1 MPPRFQT
8 DQATVS
14 FYDGADLAK
23 TVNMV
28 YYCILRIVVRS
39 GLDSK
44 KLYLYNSKL
53 KLQGE
58 LIMSIDIV
66 RGTSLKPAASRS
78 LADLMSRETDF
89 SGQFFI
95 GFPVIATPEG
105 PHLIDALLVS
115 ADKGIILFD
124 LIEGSNTEDYESRQ
138 DDSANI
144 LEARLKTHREL
155 MDRRD
160 LLIDIHTISF
170 APGVPNLNPEDQD
183 DYLIV
188 NSQSLMPKLQ
198 NLTWEKP
205 NKKIYEKALS
215 AIESI
220 STIRQSGV
228 RRTIKKKNSRGNK
241 LQNLEDSVATL
252 DHEQSRAVIE
262 TVEGVQRIRGLAG
275 SGKTIVLA
283 LKAAYL
289 HAQHPDWRIGVTF
302 NTRSLKGHFR
312 RLIERFT
319 LEQTGEEPDWDYLQ
333 IIHAWGAPGSRDR
346 DGIYYQYCRIHDITY
361 FDFGMASDKFG
372 RENAFTGACEH
383 ALGQA
388 RENIQLYDV
397 ILVDEAQ
404 DFSPAFLRLC
414 YELLGGFKRLVYAY
428 DELQNLSGDSLPSP
442 EEIFG
447 KNADGSPKEQFD
459 DIRGNE
465 AQRDIILK
473 KCYRNSRPVLV
484 TAHALGFGIYREAL
498 LPDGT
503 GLIQMFDHPEL
514 WEEIGYQ
521 TREGKLEE
529 GSPVTLYRSEETSPK
544 FLEDHSPIDDLIQFI
559 SFHSQEEQAD
569 WLSREIKKNLEN
581 DELRYEDIIVINSD
595 PRTTRSSVGPIR
607 SRLLEMGI
615 NSHLAG
621 VDTNPDTFFQ
631 PDKNLVTFTGIFRA
645 KGNEAGMVYIINAQ
659 DCHSSLRNL
668 ASIRNQL
675 FTAITRSKA
684 WIRVLGVGSRMKEII
699 KEYDKLKSQGFKLQ
713 FIYPTEKQREQ
724 LRIVHRDMTT
734 AERRRLEQ
742 RQKSLFDLIKDIESG
757 NIHIE
762 DLDEAAV
769 ARLREFLMQKR

>member
-1 MPPRFQT
+1 
-8 DQATVS
+8 
-14 FYDGADLAK
+14 
-23 TVNMV
+23 
-28 YYCILRIVVRS
+28 
-39 GLDSK
+39 
-44 KLYLYNSKL
+44 
-53 KLQGE
+53 
-58 LIMSIDIV
+58 MSIDIV
-66 RGTSLKPAASRS
+66 RGSSLKPAASRS
-78 LADLMSRETDF
+78 LADLMSRGTDL

-95 GFPVIATPEG
+95 GFPIIATPEG
-105 PHLIDALLVS
+105 SHLVDALLVS

-124 LIEGSNTEDYESRQ
+124 LIEGSNAGDYRSRQ
-138 DDSANI
+138 DYSANI
-144 LEARLKTHREL
+144 LETRLKAYREL
-155 MDRRD
+155 MDRRS

-170 APGVPNLNPEDQD
+170 APGIPNLNSEDQGV
-183 DYLIV
+183 YSIV
-188 NSQSLMPKLQ
+188 NSLSLMPKLQ

-205 NKKIYEKALS
+205 NKEIYKKALS

-220 STIRQSGV
+220 STIRKSGV
-228 RRTIKKKNSRGNK
+228 KRTIRQKDSRGDK
-241 LQNLEDSVATL
+241 LQNLEDSIATL

-262 TVEGVQRIRGLAG
+262 TVDGVQRIRGLAG

-319 LEQTGEEPDWDYLQ
+319 LDQTGGDPDWEYLQ

-346 DGIYYQYCRIHDITY
+346 DGIYHQFCYAHNIAY
-361 FDFGMASDKFG
+361 FDFEMARKKFG
-372 RENAFTGACEH
+372 RENAFAGAC
-383 ALGQA
+383 GQA
-388 RENIQLYDV
+388 LDQASKNKQLYDA
-397 ILVDEAQ
+397 ILIDEAQ
-404 DFSPAFLRLC
+404 DFSPTFLRLC
-414 YELLGGFKRLVYAY
+414 YELLGDSKRLVYAY

-447 KNADGSPKEQFD
+447 KNADGSPKERFD
-459 DIRGNE
+459 DTRGNE

-473 KCYRNSRPVLV
+473 KCYRNSRPVLI
-484 TAHALGFGIYREAL
+484 TAHALGFGIYRETQQSS
-498 LPDGT
+498 GT

-521 TREGKLEE
+521 TRDGRLEE
-529 GSPVTLYRSEETSPK
+529 GSSVTLYRSEETSPK
-544 FLEDHSPIDDLIQFI
+544 FLEEHSHIDDLIQFM
-559 SFHSQEEQAD
+559 SFDSKVEQAD
-569 WLSREIKKNLEN
+569 WLSREIKKNLEE
-581 DELRYEDIIVINSD
+581 DELRSEDIIVINPD
-595 PRTTRSSVGPIR
+595 PRTTRSNVGLIR
-607 SRLLEMGI
+607 GYLLEMDI

-621 VDTNPDTFFQ
+621 VDTDLDTFFQ
-631 PDKNLVTFTGIFRA
+631 TGQDLVTFTGIYRA

-684 WIRVLGVGSRMKEII
+684 WIRVLGVGSRMKEIK
-699 KEYDKLKSQGFKLQ
+699 KEYDKLKSQNFDLQ
-713 FIYPTEKQREQ
+713 FTYPTEKQREQ
-724 LRIVHRDMTT
+724 LRVVHRDMTT

-769 ARLREFLMQKR
+769 ARLREFLMQK

>member
-1 MPPRFQT
+1 
-8 DQATVS
+8 
-14 FYDGADLAK
+14 
-23 TVNMV
+23 
-28 YYCILRIVVRS
+28 
-39 GLDSK
+39 
-44 KLYLYNSKL
+44 
-53 KLQGE
+53 
-58 LIMSIDIV
+58 MSIDIV
-66 RGTSLKPAASRS
+66 RGTSPKPVASRS

-170 APGVPNLNPEDQD
+170 GPAVSDRYSQVQD
-183 DYLIV
+183 DYYPLV
-188 NSQSLMPKLQ
+188 NPSSLMPKL
-198 NLTWEKP
+198 EKFEWKQP
-205 NKKIYEKALS
+205 DREIYEKALA

-220 STIRQSGV
+220 SAIRKSGVKRTIRQ
-228 RRTIKKKNSRGNK
+228 KDSRGDK
-241 LQNLEDSVATL
+241 LKNLEDSVATL

-262 TVEGVQRIRGLAG
+262 TVEGVQRIRGLAS

-333 IIHAWGAPGSRDR
+333 IIHAWGAPGGRDR
-346 DGIYYQYCRIHDITY
+346 DGIYHQYCRVHGITY
-361 FDFGMASDKFG
+361 LDFGMASTKFG
-372 RENAFTGACEH
+372 RANAFAGACGQ

-388 RENIQLYDV
+388 RENKQLYDA

-404 DFSPAFLRLC
+404 DFSPTFLRLC

-428 DELQNLSGDSLPSP
+428 DELQSLSEDSLPSP

-447 KNADGSPKEQFD
+447 KNADGSPKERFD
-459 DIRGNE
+459 HAEGNE
-465 AQRDIILK
+465 PQRDIILK
-473 KCYRNSRPVLV
+473 KCYRNSRPVLI
-484 TAHALGFGIYREAL
+484 TAHALGFGIYRETQQSS
-498 LPDGT
+498 GT

-521 TREGKLEE
+521 TRGGKLEE
-529 GSPVTLYRSEETSPK
+529 GSSVTLYRSEETSPQ
-544 FLEDHSPIDDLIQFI
+544 FLEDHSPIDDLIRFI
-559 SFHSQEEQAD
+559 PFNSQEEQAN
-569 WLSREIKKNLEN
+569 WLTREIKKNLKE
-581 DELRYEDIIVINSD
+581 DELRHEDIIVINPD

-607 SRLLEMGI
+607 GHLLEMGI

-621 VDTNPDTFFQ
+621 VDTDPDTFFQ
-631 PDKNLVTFTGIFRA
+631 PDKDLVTFTGIYRA

-684 WIRVLGVGSRMKEII
+684 WIRVLGVGSRMKEIK
-699 KEYDKLKSQGFKLQ
+699 KEYEKLKSQGFKLQ

-724 LRIVHRDMTT
+724 LRVVHRDMTT
-734 AERRRLEQ
+734 AERKRLKQ

-762 DLDEAAV
+762 DLDETAV
-769 ARLREFLMQKR
+769 ASASRQK

>member
-1 MPPRFQT
+1 
-8 DQATVS
+8 
-14 FYDGADLAK
+14 
-23 TVNMV
+23 
-28 YYCILRIVVRS
+28 
-39 GLDSK
+39 
-44 KLYLYNSKL
+44 
-53 KLQGE
+53 
-58 LIMSIDIV
+58 MSIDII
-66 RGTSLKPAASRS
+66 RGTNDKPVSSDSLTK
-78 LADLMSRETDF
+78 LISREIDF

-95 GFPVIATPEG
+95 GFPIIATPEG
-105 PHLIDALLVS
+105 SHLVDALLVS

-124 LIEGSNTEDYESRQ
+124 LIEGSNAGDYKSRQ
-138 DDSANI
+138 DYSANI
-144 LEARLKTHREL
+144 LETRLKAYREL
-155 MDRRD
+155 MSGRK

-170 APGVPNLNPEDQD
+170 APGITNLFSPIQD
-183 DYLIV
+183 DDCLLV
-188 NSQSLMPKLQ
+188 NAPSLMPELKKF
-198 NLTWEKP
+198 TWETS
-205 NKKIYEKALS
+205 NKKVYEKALS

-228 RRTIKKKNSRGNK
+228 RRTIKKRNSRGDK
-241 LQNLEDSVATL
+241 LKNLEDSIATL

-289 HAQHPDWRIGVTF
+289 HAQHPEWRIGVTF

-319 LEQTGEEPDWDYLQ
+319 LDQTGGDPDWDYLQ

-346 DGIYYQYCRIHDITY
+346 DGIYHQFCRAHNIAY
-361 FDFGMASDKFG
+361 FDFEMAMKKFG
-372 RENAFTGACEH
+372 RENAFAGACRH
-383 ALGQA
+383 AFDQA
-388 RENIQLYDV
+388 RENVQLYDA

-404 DFSPAFLRLC
+404 DVSPAFLRLC
-414 YELLGGFKRLVYAY
+414 YELLGDSKRLVYAY

-447 KNADGSPKEQFD
+447 KKADGSPKVRFD
-459 DIRGNE
+459 DARGNE

-484 TAHALGFGIYREAL
+484 TAHALGFGIYREAQQSS
-498 LPDGT
+498 GT

-521 TREGKLEE
+521 KRGGKLEE
-529 GSPVTLYRSEETSPK
+529 GSSVTLYRSEETSPK
-544 FLEDHSPIDDLIQFI
+544 FLEAHSSIDDLIQFI
-559 SFHSQEEQAD
+559 SFDSQEKQAD
-569 WLSREIKKNLEN
+569 WLTKEIKKNLEN
-581 DELRYEDIIVINSD
+581 DELRYEDIIVINPD

-621 VDTNPDTFFQ
+621 VDTTPDIFFQ
-631 PDKNLVTFTGIFRA
+631 TGRDLVTFTGIYRA

-684 WIRVLGVGSRMKEII
+684 WIRVLGVGSGMKEIK
-699 KEYDKLKSQGFKLQ
+699 KEYDELKSQDFKLQ
-713 FIYPTEKQREQ
+713 FTYPTEKQREQ
-724 LRIVHRDMTT
+724 LRVVHRDMTT
-734 AERRRLEQ
+734 AERKRIEQ

-762 DLDEAAV
+762 DLDETAV

>member
-1 MPPRFQT
+1 
-8 DQATVS
+8 
-14 FYDGADLAK
+14 
-23 TVNMV
+23 
-28 YYCILRIVVRS
+28 
-39 GLDSK
+39 
-44 KLYLYNSKL
+44 
-53 KLQGE
+53 
-58 LIMSIDIV
+58 MSIDIV
-66 RGTSLKPAASRS
+66 RGTNDKPVSSDSLTK
-78 LADLMSRETDF
+78 LISRETDF
-89 SGQFFI
+89 SGQLFI
-95 GFPVIATPEG
+95 GFPVMATPGG

-124 LIEGSNTEDYESRQ
+124 LIEGSNTGDYRSRQ

-155 MDRRD
+155 MDRRK

-170 APGVPNLNPEDQD
+170 APGILNLNSEDQEV
-183 DYLIV
+183 YSIV
-188 NSQSLMPKLQ
+188 NSLSLMPKLQ
-198 NLTWEKP
+198 NLTWEEP
-205 NKKIYEKALS
+205 NEKVYEKALS

-241 LQNLEDSVATL
+241 LQNLEDSIATL
-252 DHEQSRAVIE
+252 DNEQRRAVIE

-346 DGIYYQYCRIHDITY
+346 DGIYYQYCRIHDLTY

-414 YELLGGFKRLVYAY
+414 YELLRGKDSKRLVYAY

-447 KNADGSPKEQFD
+447 KKVDGSPKVRFD
-459 DIRGNE
+459 DVSSNE

-484 TAHALGFGIYREAL
+484 TAHALGFGIYRDAL
-498 LPDGT
+498 PSGGT

-521 TREGKLEE
+521 RRDGN
-529 GSPVTLYRSEETSPK
+529 
-544 FLEDHSPIDDLIQFI
+544 
-559 SFHSQEEQAD
+559 
-569 WLSREIKKNLEN
+569 WKKA
-581 DELRYEDIIVINSD
+581 
-595 PRTTRSSVGPIR
+595 PP
-607 SRLLEMGI
+607 
-615 NSHLAG
+615 
-621 VDTNPDTFFQ
+621 
-631 PDKNLVTFTGIFRA
+631 
-645 KGNEAGMVYIINAQ
+645 
-659 DCHSSLRNL
+659 
-668 ASIRNQL
+668 
-675 FTAITRSKA
+675 
-684 WIRVLGVGSRMKEII
+684 
-699 KEYDKLKSQGFKLQ
+699 
-713 FIYPTEKQREQ
+713 
-724 LRIVHRDMTT
+724 
-734 AERRRLEQ
+734 
-742 RQKSLFDLIKDIESG
+742 
-757 NIHIE
+757 
-762 DLDEAAV
+762 
-769 ARLREFLMQKR
+769 

>member
-1 MPPRFQT
+1 
-8 DQATVS
+8 
-14 FYDGADLAK
+14 
-23 TVNMV
+23 
-28 YYCILRIVVRS
+28 
-39 GLDSK
+39 
-44 KLYLYNSKL
+44 
-53 KLQGE
+53 
-58 LIMSIDIV
+58 MSIDIV
-66 RGTSLKPAASRS
+66 RGTSPKPVASRS

-124 LIEGSNTEDYESRQ
+124 LIEGSNIEDYESRQ

-155 MDRRD
+155 MERRN

-170 APGVPNLNPEDQD
+170 GPAVSNRYSQVQD
-183 DYLIV
+183 DYYPLV
-188 NSQSLMPKLQ
+188 NPSSLMPKLKKFE
-198 NLTWEKP
+198 WKKP
-205 NKKIYEKALS
+205 NREVYEKALA

-220 STIRQSGV
+220 SAIRKSGV
-228 RRTIKKKNSRGNK
+228 KRTIKKRNSRSDK
-241 LQNLEDSVATL
+241 LKNLEDSVATL

-289 HAQHPDWRIGVTF
+289 HGQHPDWRIGVTF

-312 RLIERFT
+312 RLIEKFT

-333 IIHAWGAPGSRDR
+333 IIHAWGDLGSRDR
-346 DGIYYQYCRIHDITY
+346 DGIYHQFCRAHGITY
-361 FDFGMASDKFG
+361 LDFGMARNKFG
-372 RENAFTGACEH
+372 RANAFAGACGQ

-388 RENIQLYDV
+388 RENKQLYDA

-404 DFSPAFLRLC
+404 DFSPTFLRLC
-414 YELLGGFKRLVYAY
+414 YELLGDSKRLVYAY

-447 KNADGSPKEQFD
+447 KNADGSPKVRFD
-459 DIRGNE
+459 DVRGNE

-484 TAHALGFGIYREAL
+484 TAHALGFGIYREAQQSS
-498 LPDGT
+498 GT

-521 TREGKLEE
+521 TRDGKLEE
-529 GSPVTLYRSEETSPK
+529 GSSVTLYRSEETSPK
-544 FLEDHSPIDDLIQFI
+544 FLEDHSSIDDLIQFI
-559 SFHSQEEQAD
+559 SFDSKEEQAD
-569 WLSREIKKNLEN
+569 WLASEIKKNLEI
-581 DELRYEDIIVINSD
+581 DELRYEDIIVINPD
-595 PRTTRSSVGPIR
+595 PLTTRSSVGPIR
-607 SRLLEMGI
+607 SHLLEMGF

-621 VDTNPDTFFQ
+621 VDTDPDTFFQ
-631 PDKNLVTFTGIFRA
+631 TGQDLVTFTGIYRA

-659 DCHSSLRNL
+659 DCHSALRNL
-668 ASIRNQL
+668 ASIRNRL

-684 WIRVLGVGSRMKEII
+684 WIRVLGVGSRMKEIK
-699 KEYDKLKSQGFKLQ
+699 KEYEKLKSQDFKLQ

-724 LRIVHRDMTT
+724 LRVVHRDMTT
-734 AERRRLEQ
+734 AERKRLKQ

-757 NIHIE
+757 NIDIE

>member
-1 MPPRFQT
+1 
-8 DQATVS
+8 
-14 FYDGADLAK
+14 
-23 TVNMV
+23 
-28 YYCILRIVVRS
+28 
-39 GLDSK
+39 
-44 KLYLYNSKL
+44 
-53 KLQGE
+53 
-58 LIMSIDIV
+58 MSIDIV
-66 RGTSLKPAASRS
+66 RGTNDKPVSSDSLTK
-78 LADLMSRETDF
+78 LMSRETGF
-89 SGQFFI
+89 SGQLLI

-105 PHLIDALLVS
+105 PYPVDALLIS
-115 ADKGIILFD
+115 KDKGIILFD
-124 LIEGSNTEDYESRQ
+124 LIEGSNAGDYRSRQ

-144 LEARLKTHREL
+144 LEARLKTHRDL
-155 MDRRD
+155 MDRRN

-170 APGVPNLNPEDQD
+170 APGVPHLYSPVQD
-183 DYLIV
+183 DYYPLV
-188 NSQSLMPKLQ
+188 NPSSLVPEL
-198 NLTWEKP
+198 
-205 NKKIYEKALS
+205 KKFEWKRPDKEIYEKALS

-220 STIRQSGV
+220 SAIRKSGV
-228 RRTIKKKNSRGNK
+228 RRTIRQKDSRGDRLK
-241 LQNLEDSVATL
+241 NLEDSIATL
-252 DHEQSRAVIE
+252 DNDQSRAVIE

-289 HAQHPDWRIGVTF
+289 HAQHPDWHIGVTF

-404 DFSPAFLRLC
+404 DFSPTFLRLC
-414 YELLGGFKRLVYAY
+414 YELLGNSKRLVYAY

-447 KNADGSPKEQFD
+447 KKVDGSPKVRFD
-459 DIRGNE
+459 DVSGNE

-484 TAHALGFGIYREAL
+484 TAHALGFGIYRETQQSS
-498 LPDGT
+498 GT

-521 TREGKLEE
+521 RRDGKLEE
-529 GSPVTLYRSEETSPK
+529 GSSVTLYRPEETSPK

-559 SFHSQEEQAD
+559 SFDSQEEQAD
-569 WLSREIKKNLEN
+569 WLTREIKKNLEN
-581 DELRYEDIIVINSD
+581 DELRHEDIIVINPD

-607 SRLLEMGI
+607 SRLLEMDI

-621 VDTNPDTFFQ
+621 VDTTPDTFFQ
-631 PDKNLVTFTGIFRA
+631 PDKDLVTFTGIYRA

-684 WIRVLGVGSRMKEII
+684 WIRVLGVGNRMKEII
-699 KEYDKLKSQGFKLQ
+699 KEYDKLKSQNFDLQ
-713 FIYPTEKQREQ
+713 FTYPTEEQRKQ
-724 LRIVHRDMTT
+724 LRVVHRDMTT

-742 RQKSLFDLIKDIESG
+742 RQKSLFGLIKDIESG

-762 DLDEAAV
+762 DLDETAV
-769 ARLREFLMQKR
+769 DRLREFLMQKR

>member
-1 MPPRFQT
+1 
-8 DQATVS
+8 
-14 FYDGADLAK
+14 
-23 TVNMV
+23 
-28 YYCILRIVVRS
+28 
-39 GLDSK
+39 
-44 KLYLYNSKL
+44 
-53 KLQGE
+53 
-58 LIMSIDIV
+58 MSIDIV
-66 RGTSLKPAASRS
+66 RGTNDKPVSSDSLTK
-78 LADLMSRETDF
+78 LMSRETGF
-89 SGQFFI
+89 SGQLLI

-105 PHLIDALLVS
+105 PYPVDALLIS
-115 ADKGIILFD
+115 KDKGIILFD
-124 LIEGSNTEDYESRQ
+124 LIEGSNAGDYRSRQ

-144 LEARLKTHREL
+144 LEARLKTHRDL
-155 MDRRD
+155 MDRRN

-170 APGVPNLNPEDQD
+170 APGVPHLYSPVQD
-183 DYLIV
+183 DYYPLV
-188 NSQSLMPKLQ
+188 NPSSLVPEL
-198 NLTWEKP
+198 
-205 NKKIYEKALS
+205 KKFEWKRPDKEIYEKALS

-220 STIRQSGV
+220 SAIRKSGV
-228 RRTIKKKNSRGNK
+228 RRTIRQKDSRGDRLK
-241 LQNLEDSVATL
+241 NLEDSIATL
-252 DHEQSRAVIE
+252 DNDQSRAVIE

-289 HAQHPDWRIGVTF
+289 HAQHPDWHIGVTF

-333 IIHAWGAPGSRDR
+333 IIHAWGAPGGRDR
-346 DGIYYQYCRIHDITY
+346 DGIYHQFCRAHNIAY
-361 FDFGMASDKFG
+361 FDFKAAQQKFIQG
-372 RENAFTGACEH
+372 KEFAGVCES

-388 RENIQLYDV
+388 RENIQLYDA

-404 DFSPAFLRLC
+404 DFSPTFLRLC
-414 YELLGGFKRLVYAY
+414 YELLGNSKRLVYAY

-447 KNADGSPKEQFD
+447 KKVDGSPKVRFD
-459 DIRGNE
+459 DVSGNE

-473 KCYRNSRPVLV
+473 KCYRNSRPVLI
-484 TAHALGFGIYREAL
+484 TAHALGFGIYRDAL
-498 LPDGT
+498 PPGGT

-521 TREGKLEE
+521 TRDGKLEE
-529 GSPVTLYRSEETSPK
+529 GSSVTLYRSEETSPK

-559 SFHSQEEQAD
+559 SFDSQEEQAD
-569 WLSREIKKNLEN
+569 WLTREIKKNLEN
-581 DELRYEDIIVINSD
+581 DELRHEDIIVINPD
-595 PRTTRSSVGPIR
+595 PRTTRSSVAPIR
-607 SRLLEMGI
+607 SRLFEMNI

-621 VDTNPDTFFQ
+621 VDTDPDTFFQ
-631 PDKNLVTFTGIFRA
+631 PDKDLVTFTGIYRA

-684 WIRVLGVGSRMKEII
+684 WIRVLGFGNRMKEII
-699 KEYDKLKSQGFKLQ
+699 KEYDKLKSQNFDLK
-713 FIYPTEKQREQ
+713 FTYPTEEQRKQ
-724 LRIVHRDMTT
+724 LRVVHRDMTT

-742 RQKSLFDLIKDIESG
+742 RQKSLFGLIKDIESG

-762 DLDEAAV
+762 DLDETAV
-769 ARLREFLMQKR
+769 DRLREFLMQKR

>member
-1 MPPRFQT
+1 
-8 DQATVS
+8 
-14 FYDGADLAK
+14 
-23 TVNMV
+23 
-28 YYCILRIVVRS
+28 
-39 GLDSK
+39 
-44 KLYLYNSKL
+44 
-53 KLQGE
+53 
-58 LIMSIDIV
+58 MSIDIV

-78 LADLMSRETDF
+78 LADLMSCETNF
-89 SGQFFI
+89 SGQLFI
-95 GFPVIATPEG
+95 GFPVMATPGG

-124 LIEGSNTEDYESRQ
+124 LIEGPNTGDYGSRQ

-155 MDRRD
+155 MDRRN
-160 LLIDIHTISF
+160 LLIDVHTISF

-241 LQNLEDSVATL
+241 LQNLENSIATL
-252 DHEQSRAVIE
+252 DNDQRRAVIE

-319 LEQTGEEPDWDYLQ
+319 LEQTGKEPDWDYLQ

-414 YELLGGFKRLVYAY
+414 YELLRGKDFKRLVYAY

-447 KNADGSPKEQFD
+447 KKVDGSPKVRFD
-459 DIRGNE
+459 DVRGNE

-484 TAHALGFGIYREAL
+484 TAHALGFGIYRDAL
-498 LPDGT
+498 PPGGT

-521 TREGKLEE
+521 RRDGKLEE
-529 GSPVTLYRSEETSPK
+529 GSSVTLYRPEETSPK
-544 FLEDHSPIDDLIQFI
+544 FLEDHSHIDDLIQFI
-559 SFHSQEEQAD
+559 SFDHQVEQAD
-569 WLSREIKKNLEN
+569 WLSSEIKKNLEI
-581 DELRYEDIIVINSD
+581 DELRSEDIIVINPD
-595 PRTTRSSVGPIR
+595 PRTTRSSVAPIR
-607 SRLLEMGI
+607 SRLFEMNI

-621 VDTNPDTFFQ
+621 VDTTPDTFFQ
-631 PDKNLVTFTGIFRA
+631 TGQDLVTFTGIYRA

-659 DCHSSLRNL
+659 DCHSAERNL
-668 ASIRNQL
+668 ASIRNRL

-684 WIRVLGVGSRMKEII
+684 WIRVLGVGSRMKEIK

-724 LRIVHRDMTT
+724 LRVVHRDMTT
-734 AERRRLEQ
+734 AERKRIEQ

-762 DLDEAAV
+762 DLDETAV

>member
-1 MPPRFQT
+1 
-8 DQATVS
+8 
-14 FYDGADLAK
+14 
-23 TVNMV
+23 
-28 YYCILRIVVRS
+28 
-39 GLDSK
+39 
-44 KLYLYNSKL
+44 
-53 KLQGE
+53 
-58 LIMSIDIV
+58 MSIDIV
-66 RGTSLKPAASRS
+66 RGTSPKPAASRS

-124 LIEGSNTEDYESRQ
+124 LIEGPNTGDYGSRQ

-155 MDRRD
+155 MDRRN
-160 LLIDIHTISF
+160 LLIDVHTISF
-170 APGVPNLNPEDQD
+170 GPAVSNRYSQVQD
-183 DYLIV
+183 DYYPLV
-188 NSQSLMPKLQ
+188 NPSSLMPKLKKFE
-198 NLTWEKP
+198 WKKP
-205 NKKIYEKALS
+205 NREVYEKALA

-220 STIRQSGV
+220 SAIRKSGMKRTIRQ
-228 RRTIKKKNSRGNK
+228 KDSRGDK
-241 LQNLEDSVATL
+241 LKNLEDSVATL

-414 YELLGGFKRLVYAY
+414 YELLRGKDFKRLVYAY

-447 KNADGSPKEQFD
+447 KKVDGSPKVRFD
-459 DIRGNE
+459 DVSGNE

-484 TAHALGFGIYREAL
+484 TAHALGFGIYREAPL
-498 LPDGT
+498 IGGT

-521 TREGKLEE
+521 TRGGKLEE
-529 GSPVTLYRSEETSPK
+529 GSSVTLYRSEETSPK

-559 SFHSQEEQAD
+559 SFDSKEEQAD
-569 WLSREIKKNLEN
+569 WLASEIKKNLEN
-581 DELRYEDIIVINSD
+581 DELRYEDIIVINPD

-621 VDTNPDTFFQ
+621 VDTDPDTFFQ
-631 PDKNLVTFTGIFRA
+631 TGKNLVTFTGVFRA

-684 WIRVLGVGSRMKEII
+684 WIRVLGVGSRMKEIK

-724 LRIVHRDMTT
+724 LRVVHRDMTT
-734 AERRRLEQ
+734 AERKRLEQ

>member
-1 MPPRFQT
+1 
-8 DQATVS
+8 
-14 FYDGADLAK
+14 
-23 TVNMV
+23 
-28 YYCILRIVVRS
+28 
-39 GLDSK
+39 
-44 KLYLYNSKL
+44 
-53 KLQGE
+53 
-58 LIMSIDIV
+58 MSIDIV
-66 RGTSLKPAASRS
+66 RGTNDKPVSSDSLTK
-78 LADLMSRETDF
+78 LISRETNF
-89 SGQFFI
+89 SGQLFI
-95 GFPVIATPEG
+95 GFPVMATSSG

-124 LIEGSNTEDYESRQ
+124 LIEGSNTGDYRSRQ

-155 MDRRD
+155 MDRRN

-170 APGVPNLNPEDQD
+170 APGILNLNSEDQEV
-183 DYLIV
+183 YSIV
-188 NSQSLMPKLQ
+188 NSLSLMPKLQ
-198 NLTWEKP
+198 NLTWEEPDKE
-205 NKKIYEKALS
+205 IYEKALS

-228 RRTIKKKNSRGNK
+228 RRKIKKKNSRGNK
-241 LQNLEDSVATL
+241 LQNLENSIATL
-252 DHEQSRAVIE
+252 DNDQRRAVIE

-319 LEQTGEEPDWDYLQ
+319 LEKTGEEPDWDYLQ

-372 RENAFTGACEH
+372 WENAFTGACEH

-414 YELLGGFKRLVYAY
+414 YELLRGKDSKRLVYAY

-447 KNADGSPKEQFD
+447 KNADGSPKVRFD
-459 DIRGNE
+459 EARGNE

-484 TAHALGFGIYREAL
+484 TAHALGFGIYRDAL
-498 LPDGT
+498 QPGGT

-521 TREGKLEE
+521 TRGGKLEE
-529 GSPVTLYRSEETSPK
+529 GSSVTLYRSEETSPK

-559 SFHSQEEQAD
+559 SFDSQEEQAD
-569 WLSREIKKNLEN
+569 WLTREIKENLEN
-581 DELRYEDIIVINSD
+581 DELRHEDIIVINPD
-595 PRTTRSSVGPIR
+595 PRTTQSNVGPIR

-621 VDTNPDTFFQ
+621 VDTTPDIFFQ
-631 PDKNLVTFTGIFRA
+631 TGQDLVTFTGIYRA

-684 WIRVLGVGSRMKEII
+684 WIRVLGVGSRMKEIK
-699 KEYDKLKSQGFKLQ
+699 KEYDKLESQNFDLQ
-713 FIYPTEKQREQ
+713 FTYPTEKQREE
-724 LRIVHRDMTT
+724 LRVVHRDMTT

-742 RQKSLFDLIKDIESG
+742 RQKSLFGLIKDIESG

-762 DLDEAAV
+762 DLDETAV
-769 ARLREFLMQKR
+769 DRLREFLMQKR

>member
-1 MPPRFQT
+1 
-8 DQATVS
+8 
-14 FYDGADLAK
+14 
-23 TVNMV
+23 
-28 YYCILRIVVRS
+28 
-39 GLDSK
+39 
-44 KLYLYNSKL
+44 
-53 KLQGE
+53 
-58 LIMSIDIV
+58 MSIDII
-66 RGTSLKPAASRS
+66 RGTSLKPAASKS
-78 LADLMSRETDF
+78 LVDLMSRETDF
-89 SGQFFI
+89 SGQLFI
-95 GFPVIATPEG
+95 GFPVMATPGG

-124 LIEGSNTEDYESRQ
+124 LIEGSNIEDYESRQ

-155 MDRRD
+155 MDRRH

-170 APGVPNLNPEDQD
+170 APGVSNLNPEKQD
-183 DYLIV
+183 DYSLV
-188 NSQSLMPKLQ
+188 NTSSLMPELQ
-198 NLTWEKP
+198 KFTWEKP
-205 NKKIYEKALS
+205 NKEIYEKALS

-220 STIRQSGV
+220 SAIRKSGV
-228 RRTIKKKNSRGNK
+228 RRTIKKRNSRGDK
-241 LQNLEDSVATL
+241 LKNLEDSIATL

-289 HAQHPDWRIGVTF
+289 HAQHPEWRIGVTF

-414 YELLGGFKRLVYAY
+414 YELLRGKDSKRLVYAY

-447 KNADGSPKEQFD
+447 KKVDGSPKVRFD
-459 DIRGNE
+459 DVSGNE

-484 TAHALGFGIYREAL
+484 TAHALGFGIYRDAL
-498 LPDGT
+498 PPGGT

-521 TREGKLEE
+521 RRDGKLEE
-529 GSPVTLYRSEETSPK
+529 GSSVTLYRPEETSPK

-559 SFHSQEEQAD
+559 PFNSQEEQAN
-569 WLSREIKKNLEN
+569 WLSSEIKKNLEI
-581 DELRYEDIIVINSD
+581 DELRSEDIIVINPD
-595 PRTTRSSVGPIR
+595 PRTTRSSVAPIR
-607 SRLLEMGI
+607 SRLLEMNI

-621 VDTNPDTFFQ
+621 VDTTPDTFFQ
-631 PDKNLVTFTGIFRA
+631 TGQDLVTFTGIYRA

-684 WIRVLGVGSRMKEII
+684 WIRVLGIGSRMKEIK
-699 KEYDKLKSQGFKLQ
+699 KEYDKLKSQNFDLQ
-713 FIYPTEKQREQ
+713 FTYPTEKQREQ
-724 LRIVHRDMTT
+724 LRVHRDMTT
-734 AERRRLEQ
+734 AERRQLEQ
-742 RQKSLFDLIKDIESG
+742 RQKSLFGLIKDIESG

-762 DLDEAAV
+762 DLDETAV
-769 ARLREFLMQKR
+769 ARLRKFLMQKR

>member
-1 MPPRFQT
+1 
-8 DQATVS
+8 
-14 FYDGADLAK
+14 
-23 TVNMV
+23 
-28 YYCILRIVVRS
+28 
-39 GLDSK
+39 
-44 KLYLYNSKL
+44 
-53 KLQGE
+53 
-58 LIMSIDIV
+58 MSIDIV
-66 RGTSLKPAASRS
+66 RGTNDKPVSSDSLTK
-78 LADLMSRETDF
+78 LISREADF
-89 SGQFFI
+89 SGQLFI
-95 GFPVIATPEG
+95 GFPVMATSSG

-124 LIEGSNTEDYESRQ
+124 LIEGSNTGDYRSRQ

-155 MDRRD
+155 MDRRK

-170 APGVPNLNPEDQD
+170 APGILNLNSEDQEV
-183 DYLIV
+183 YSIV
-188 NSQSLMPKLQ
+188 NSLSLMPKLQ
-198 NLTWEKP
+198 NLTWEEP
-205 NKKIYEKALS
+205 DKKVYEKALS

-228 RRTIKKKNSRGNK
+228 KRTIKKKNSRGDK
-241 LQNLEDSVATL
+241 LKNLEDSIATL
-252 DHEQSRAVIE
+252 DNDQRRAVIE

-319 LEQTGEEPDWDYLQ
+319 LEQTREEPDWDYLQ

-414 YELLGGFKRLVYAY
+414 YELLRGKDSKRLVYAY

-447 KNADGSPKEQFD
+447 KNADGSPKVRFD
-459 DIRGNE
+459 EARGNE

-484 TAHALGFGIYREAL
+484 TAHALGFGIYRDAL
-498 LPDGT
+498 QPGGT

-521 TREGKLEE
+521 RRDGKLEE
-529 GSPVTLYRSEETSPK
+529 GSSVTLYRPEETSPK

-559 SFHSQEEQAD
+559 SFDSQEEQAD
-569 WLSREIKKNLEN
+569 WLTREIKENLEN
-581 DELRYEDIIVINSD
+581 DELRHEDIIVINPD
-595 PRTTRSSVGPIR
+595 PRTTQSSVGPIR

-621 VDTNPDTFFQ
+621 VDTTPDIFFQ
-631 PDKNLVTFTGIFRA
+631 IGRDLVTFSGIYRA

-684 WIRVLGVGSRMKEII
+684 WIRVLGVGSRMKEIK
-699 KEYDKLKSQGFKLQ
+699 KEYVKLESQNFDLQ
-713 FIYPTEKQREQ
+713 FTYPTEKQREQ
-724 LRIVHRDMTT
+724 LRVVHRDRTT
-734 AERRRLEQ
+734 AELRRLEQ
-742 RQKSLFDLIKDIESG
+742 RQKSLFGLIQDIESG

-762 DLDEAAV
+762 DLDETAV

>member
-1 MPPRFQT
+1 
-8 DQATVS
+8 
-14 FYDGADLAK
+14 
-23 TVNMV
+23 
-28 YYCILRIVVRS
+28 
-39 GLDSK
+39 
-44 KLYLYNSKL
+44 
-53 KLQGE
+53 
-58 LIMSIDIV
+58 MSIDIV
-66 RGTSLKPAASRS
+66 RGTNDKPVSSDSLTK
-78 LADLMSRETDF
+78 LMSRETGF
-89 SGQFFI
+89 SGQLFI
-95 GFPVIATPEG
+95 GFPVMATPGG

-124 LIEGSNTEDYESRQ
+124 LIEGSNTGDYRSRQ

-155 MDRRD
+155 MDRRK

-170 APGVPNLNPEDQD
+170 APGILNLNSKKQD
-183 DYLIV
+183 DYSLV
-188 NSQSLMPKLQ
+188 NTSSLMPKLQ
-198 NLTWEKP
+198 NLTWEEP
-205 NKKIYEKALS
+205 NKKVYEKALS

-241 LQNLEDSVATL
+241 LQNLENSIATL
-252 DHEQSRAVIE
+252 DNDQSRAVIE
-262 TVEGVQRIRGLAG
+262 TVDGVQRIRGLAG

-333 IIHAWGAPGSRDR
+333 IIHAWGAPGGRDR
-346 DGIYYQYCRIHDITY
+346 DGIYHQFCRAHNIAY
-361 FDFGMASDKFG
+361 FDFKAAQQKFIQG
-372 RENAFTGACEH
+372 KEFAGVCES

-388 RENIQLYDV
+388 RENIQLYDA

-404 DFSPAFLRLC
+404 DFSPTFLRLC
-414 YELLGGFKRLVYAY
+414 YELLGNSKRLVYAY

-447 KNADGSPKEQFD
+447 KNADGSPKERFD
-459 DIRGNE
+459 DVRGNE

-484 TAHALGFGIYREAL
+484 TAHALGFGIYRDAL
-498 LPDGT
+498 PPGGT

-521 TREGKLEE
+521 TRNGTLEE
-529 GSPVTLYRSEETSPK
+529 GSSVTLYRSEETSPK

-559 SFHSQEEQAD
+559 SFDSQEEQAD
-569 WLSREIKKNLEN
+569 WLTREIKKNLEN
-581 DELRYEDIIVINSD
+581 DELRHEDIIVINPD
-595 PRTTRSSVGPIR
+595 PRTTQSNVGPIR

-621 VDTNPDTFFQ
+621 VDTTPDIFFQ
-631 PDKNLVTFTGIFRA
+631 IGRDLVTFSGIYRA

-699 KEYDKLKSQGFKLQ
+699 KEYDKLKSQNFDLQ
-713 FIYPTEKQREQ
+713 FTYPTEKQREQ
-724 LRIVHRDMTT
+724 LRVVHRDMTA

-742 RQKSLFDLIKDIESG
+742 RQKSLFGLIKDIESG

-762 DLDEAAV
+762 DLDETAV
-769 ARLREFLMQKR
+769 DRLREFLMQKR

>member
-1 MPPRFQT
+1 
-8 DQATVS
+8 
-14 FYDGADLAK
+14 
-23 TVNMV
+23 
-28 YYCILRIVVRS
+28 
-39 GLDSK
+39 
-44 KLYLYNSKL
+44 
-53 KLQGE
+53 
-58 LIMSIDIV
+58 MSIDIV
-66 RGTSLKPAASRS
+66 RGTSPKPVASRS

-105 PHLIDALLVS
+105 PHLIDALLIS

-124 LIEGSNTEDYESRQ
+124 LIEGSNAGDYRSRQ

-155 MDRRD
+155 MERRN

-170 APGVPNLNPEDQD
+170 GPGFSSLYSQVQD
-183 DYLIV
+183 DYYPIV
-188 NSQSLMPKLQ
+188 DSSSLMPELKKFE
-198 NLTWEKP
+198 WKKP
-205 NKKIYEKALS
+205 DRVVYEKALA

-220 STIRQSGV
+220 SAIRKSGVKRTIRQ
-228 RRTIKKKNSRGNK
+228 KDSRGDK
-241 LQNLEDSVATL
+241 LKNLEDSVATL

-289 HAQHPDWRIGVTF
+289 HAQHPEWSIGVTF

-346 DGIYYQYCRIHDITY
+346 DGIYHQFCRVHNIAY
-361 FDFGMASDKFG
+361 FDFEMARQKFG
-372 RENAFTGACEH
+372 RENAFAGACGQ
-383 ALGQA
+383 ALDQA
-388 RENIQLYDV
+388 RENKQLYDA

-404 DFSPAFLRLC
+404 DFSPTFLRLC
-414 YELLGGFKRLVYAY
+414 YELLGGSKRLVYAY

-447 KNADGSPKEQFD
+447 KKADGSPKVRFD
-459 DIRGNE
+459 DVSGNE

-484 TAHALGFGIYREAL
+484 TAHALGFGIYREAQQSS
-498 LPDGT
+498 GT

-521 TREGKLEE
+521 TRGGKLEE
-529 GSPVTLYRSEETSPK
+529 GSSVTLYRSEETSPQ

-559 SFHSQEEQAD
+559 PFNSQEEQAD
-569 WLSREIKKNLEN
+569 WLASEIKKNLEN
-581 DELRYEDIIVINSD
+581 DELRYEDIIVINPD
-595 PRTTRSSVGPIR
+595 PLTTRSSVGPIR
-607 SRLLEMGI
+607 SHLLEMGF

-621 VDTNPDTFFQ
+621 VDTDPDTFFQ
-631 PDKNLVTFTGIFRA
+631 TGQDLVTFTGIYRA

-659 DCHSSLRNL
+659 DCHSALRNL
-668 ASIRNQL
+668 ASIRNRL

-684 WIRVLGVGSRMKEII
+684 WIRVLGVGSRMKEIK
-699 KEYDKLKSQGFKLQ
+699 KEYEKLKSQGFKLQ

-724 LRIVHRDMTT
+724 LRVVHRDMTT

-742 RQKSLFDLIKDIESG
+742 RQKSLFGLIKDIESG

-762 DLDEAAV
+762 DLDETAV

>member
-1 MPPRFQT
+1 
-8 DQATVS
+8 
-14 FYDGADLAK
+14 
-23 TVNMV
+23 
-28 YYCILRIVVRS
+28 
-39 GLDSK
+39 
-44 KLYLYNSKL
+44 
-53 KLQGE
+53 
-58 LIMSIDIV
+58 MSIDIV
-66 RGTSLKPAASRS
+66 RGTNDKPVSSDSLTK
-78 LADLMSRETDF
+78 LMSRETGF
-89 SGQFFI
+89 SGQLLI

-105 PHLIDALLVS
+105 PYPVDALLIS
-115 ADKGIILFD
+115 KDKGIILFD
-124 LIEGSNTEDYESRQ
+124 LIEGSNAGDYRSRQ

-144 LEARLKTHREL
+144 LEARLKTHRDL
-155 MDRRD
+155 MDRRN

-170 APGVPNLNPEDQD
+170 APGVSNLYSHVQD
-183 DYLIV
+183 DYYPLV
-188 NSQSLMPKLQ
+188 NTSSLVPELKKIEWKQ
-198 NLTWEKP
+198 P
-205 NKKIYEKALS
+205 NQEIYEKALS
-215 AIESI
+215 AISG
-220 STIRQSGV
+220 TYAIRKSRV
-228 RRTIKKKNSRGNK
+228 RRTIKKRNSRGDRLK
-241 LQNLEDSVATL
+241 NLEDSIATL
-252 DHEQSRAVIE
+252 DNDQSRAFIE

-319 LEQTGEEPDWDYLQ
+319 LDQTDEEPDWDYLQ

-346 DGIYYQYCRIHDITY
+346 DGIYHQFCRAHDITY

-372 RENAFTGACEH
+372 RENAFTGACGQ

-388 RENIQLYDV
+388 RENKQLYDA

-404 DFSPAFLRLC
+404 DFSPTFLRLC
-414 YELLGGFKRLVYAY
+414 YELLGDSKRLVYAY

-447 KNADGSPKEQFD
+447 KNADGSPKVRFD
-459 DIRGNE
+459 DASGNE

-498 LPDGT
+498 LPGGT

-521 TREGKLEE
+521 TRDGTLEE
-529 GSPVTLYRSEETSPK
+529 GSSVTLYRSKETSPK

-559 SFHSQEEQAD
+559 SFDSQEEQAE
-569 WLSREIKKNLEN
+569 WLTREIKKNLEN
-581 DELRYEDIIVINSD
+581 DELRHEDIIVINPD
-595 PRTTRSSVGPIR
+595 PRTTQSNVGPIR

-621 VDTNPDTFFQ
+621 VDTTPDIFFQ
-631 PDKNLVTFTGIFRA
+631 IGRDLVTFSGIYRA

-684 WIRVLGVGSRMKEII
+684 WIRVLGVGSGMKKIK
-699 KEYDKLKSQGFKLQ
+699 KEYNELKSQDFKLQ
-713 FIYPTEKQREQ
+713 FTYPTEKQREQ

-734 AERRRLEQ
+734 AERKRLEKG
-742 RQKSLFDLIKDIESG
+742 QKSLFDLIKDIESG
-757 NIHIE
+757 SIHID
-762 DLDEAAV
+762 DLNAEAV
-769 ARLREFLMQKR
+769 AKLKEILMQKSQ